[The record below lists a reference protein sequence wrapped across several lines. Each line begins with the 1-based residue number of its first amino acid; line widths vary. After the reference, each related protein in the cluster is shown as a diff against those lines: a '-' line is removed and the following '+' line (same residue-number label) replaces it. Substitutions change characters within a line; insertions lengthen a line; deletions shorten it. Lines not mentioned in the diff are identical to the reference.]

1 MTVGRRHFL
10 IGAGVVA
17 TGSAVGIK
25 IVPRLLA
32 GQSPPPVDFKP
43 HAFVRLSSDDTVTVI
58 IGKSEMGQGVYTGL
72 PMILA
77 EELDFDPQ
85 KIKVEIAGVDPAFNH
100 PFLPAQFTGGS
111 MSTPSTYESL
121 RQVGATARSMLVAA
135 AAQYWNVDVA
145 TLRTDDGQVVD
156 ARGRRLRYGSLVE
169 AASALPVPA
178 KDTLKLKDRSE
189 FRYIGQPQ
197 KRLDSRLKV
206 DGSAVFGIDIDRP
219 DQLIAV
225 VARAPVFGATVRSFD
240 ASAARAIA
248 GVLDVKQVPSGIAVI
263 ARHTYAAFKGRE
275 ALVIDWN
282 ARGNEGVSTDS
293 LRKQWQALAARPG
306 LIGKDVGDAR
316 RAWASA
322 ARRIDVEYEL
332 PYLAH
337 ACMEPLNAVAHVTE
351 SGCELWVGTQSQSQ
365 DAQLVAAA
373 LGITADRVKI
383 HTTFLGGGFGRRASG
398 NSDFSV
404 EAALVA
410 QGVGKPVKVIWSR
423 EDDMRGGAYRPF
435 SISRVRA
442 AIDTEGL
449 PIAFHQTI
457 VNKPVLASTA
467 LGQMAVTKE
476 GLDPSS
482 IEGTADMP
490 YAVPNLRV
498 EVHNTREHVT
508 TLWWRSVGHSING
521 FVANGTIDELAAL
534 AGRDPYE
541 YRRSLLADQPRHLA
555 VLDRAAI
562 AAGWGTTLPTGRF
575 RGIALHQS
583 FGSIVA
589 QVAEVSVQER
599 VVRVHR
605 VTCAVDC
612 GLAINPDQVVAQ
624 MESGIIYGLAAA
636 LTGEITIEA
645 GRVVQGNFNDYPILR
660 FADAPQ
666 IDVHIV
672 PSDGPIGG
680 IGEPG
685 TPPIAPAVC
694 GAIFAAT
701 GQRIRRLPLSASLA

>member
-10 IGAGVVA
+10 IGVGVVA
-17 TGSAVGIK
+17 TGSAVGIQL
-25 IVPRLLA
+25 VPRLLA
-32 GQSPPPVDFKP
+32 GQSSPPVDFKP

-85 KIKVEIAGVDPAFNH
+85 RIKVEIAGVDPAFNH
-100 PFLPAQFTGGS
+100 PFIPAQFTGGS

-121 RQVGATARSMLVAA
+121 RQVGATARSMLVTA
-135 AAQYWNVDVA
+135 AAQYWKVDAA
-145 TLRTDDGQVVD
+145 TLRTDDGHVVD
-156 ARGRRLRYGSLVE
+156 ARGRRLRYGSLLE
-169 AASALPVPA
+169 AASELPVPA
-178 KDTLKLKDRSE
+178 KDTLKMKDRSE
-189 FRYIGQPQ
+189 FRYIGRPQ
-197 KRLDSRLKV
+197 KRLDSRVKV

-219 DQLIAV
+219 DQLVAV
-225 VARAPVFGATVRSFD
+225 VARAPVFGAAVRSFD

-248 GVLDVKQVPSGIAVI
+248 GVVDIKQVPSGIAVI
-263 ARHTYAAFKGRE
+263 ARHTHAAFKGRK
-275 ALVIDWN
+275 ALLIDWDT
-282 ARGNEGVSTDS
+282 RGNEGVSSDS

-316 RAWASA
+316 RAWVSA
-322 ARRIDVEYEL
+322 ERRIDVEYEL

-383 HTTFLGGGFGRRASG
+383 HTPFLGGGFGRRASG

-442 AIDTEGL
+442 AIGADGL

-555 VLDRAAI
+555 VLDRAAT
-562 AAGWGTTLPTGRF
+562 AAGWGTALPPGRF

-589 QVAEVSVQER
+589 QVAEVSVKNR

-612 GLAINPDQVVAQ
+612 GLAINPDQVIAQ

-636 LTGEITIEA
+636 LSGEITIEA

>member
-1 MTVGRRHFL
+1 MSLGRRHFL
-10 IGAGVVA
+10 VGAGVVA
-17 TGSAVGIK
+17 AGTAVGIRV
-25 IVPRLLA
+25 VPHLLTDKSA
-32 GQSPPPVDFKP
+32 PPPNFTP
-43 HAFVRLSSDDTVTVI
+43 HAFVRLSSDDTITVM

-77 EELDFDPQ
+77 EELDVDPQ
-85 KIKVEIAGVDPAFNH
+85 RIRVEIAGVDPAFNH
-100 PFLPAQFTGGS
+100 PFIPAQFTGYS
-111 MSTPSTYESL
+111 MSTPSTYDSL
-121 RQVGATARSMLVAA
+121 RQVGATARAMLVSA
-135 AAQYWNVDVA
+135 AAQRWDVDPA
-145 TLRTDDGQVVD
+145 TLRTDNGQVID
-156 ARGRRLRYGSLVE
+156 ARGRRLRYGSLIA

-178 KDTLKLKDRSE
+178 KDTVKLKDRSE
-189 FRYIGQPQ
+189 FRYIGRPQ
-197 KRLDSRLKV
+197 KRLDSRVKV

-219 DQLIAV
+219 DQLVAA

-240 ASAARAIA
+240 ASAARAVA
-248 GVLDVKQVPSGIAVI
+248 GVVEVKQVPSGIAVI
-263 ARHTYAAFKGRE
+263 ARHTHAAFKGRD
-275 ALVIDWN
+275 ALTIDWDT
-282 ARGNEGVSTDS
+282 RGNEGVSTAALRAEWRS
-293 LRKQWQALAARPG
+293 LTARPG
-306 LIGKDVGDAR
+306 LLGKNVGDAQ
-316 RAWASA
+316 RAWSSA
-322 ARRIDVEYEL
+322 NKRIDVEYEL

-351 SGCELWVGTQSQSQ
+351 TGCEMWVGTQSQSQ
-365 DAQLVAAA
+365 DAQFVAAA
-373 LGITADRVKI
+373 LGITPDRVKI
-383 HTTFLGGGFGRRASG
+383 HTPFLGGGFGRRASG

-410 QGVGKPVKVIWSR
+410 RGVGKPVKVTWSR

-442 AIDTEGL
+442 AIGTDGL
-449 PIAFHQTI
+449 PLAFHQTI
-457 VNKPVLASTA
+457 VGKPVLASTA

-490 YAVPNLRV
+490 YAIPNLRV
-498 EVHNTREHVT
+498 EVHNTREPVS

-534 AGRDPYE
+534 AGRDPYD
-541 YRRSLLADQPRHLA
+541 YRRTLLASQPRHLA
-555 VLDRAAI
+555 VLDRAAQ
-562 AAGWGTTLPTGRF
+562 AAGWGTPLPSGHF
-575 RGIALHQS
+575 HGIALHQS

-589 QVAEVSVQER
+589 QVAEVSVTNR
-599 VVRVHR
+599 SVRVHR

-624 MESGIIYGLAAA
+624 MESGIVYGLAAA
-636 LTGEITIEA
+636 LSGEITIEG
-645 GRVVQGNFNDYPILR
+645 GRPVQGNFDTYPVLR
-660 FADAPQ
+660 FADSPR

-701 GQRIRRLPLSASLA
+701 GQRIRRLPLSSSLV